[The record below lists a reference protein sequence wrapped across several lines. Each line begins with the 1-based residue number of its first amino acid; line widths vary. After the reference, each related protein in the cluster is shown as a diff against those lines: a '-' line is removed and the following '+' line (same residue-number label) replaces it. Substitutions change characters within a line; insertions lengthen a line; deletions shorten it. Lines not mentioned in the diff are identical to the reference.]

1 MNVNVD
7 VPILSSE
14 FDKSLQYLM
23 DMQEKENK
31 KEKEKEKEKENEK
44 EKEEMIK
51 SENPLR
57 VLEKVDNPSYGC
69 MKVGGTLP
77 TYRQYHRHTQKNVA
91 NLGDLLHFPD
101 NGRQS
106 INDTQSIP
114 VSQKKTLKRTFTI
127 GKSNK
132 DKTISVLVSNK
143 TKRHQVSNQD
153 FELKSTPMIDVR
165 RYLVKH
171 GLIKIGTI
179 SPPEVLR
186 KMYESA
192 SLICRDVT
200 NHNSDTL
207 MYNYL
212 NSESDSEKTIS

>member
-1 MNVNVD
+1 MNKIIKINPEMFKISSSGTRKKSLSSGLKVRSEKNAYSMTNKNKLLKFIRRQEGNNSKKAEDEMNVNVD

-51 SENPLR
+51 SENTLR

-91 NLGDLLHFPD
+91 NIGDICVVLSVMD
-101 NGRQS
+101 A
-106 INDTQSIP
+106 
-114 VSQKKTLKRTFTI
+114 
-127 GKSNK
+127 
-132 DKTISVLVSNK
+132 IS
-143 TKRHQVSNQD
+143 RWD
-153 FELKSTPMIDVR
+153 R
-165 RYLVKH
+165 
-171 GLIKIGTI
+171 
-179 SPPEVLR
+179 
-186 KMYESA
+186 
-192 SLICRDVT
+192 LICDERRG
-200 NHNSDTL
+200 
-207 MYNYL
+207 MY
-212 NSESDSEKTIS
+212 SHK